1 LADLLD
7 KFLIL
12 SKKNSMM
19 NTINHENF
27 KLSSLKHNPT
37 KKEIKI
43 KNAVFGPNEIQ
54 LIMGPCAI
62 ESEKQ
67 LEEIANEVKNFGIKI
82 FRACAY
88 KPRTHPYSFQ
98 GMGEKGIQIL
108 SKIGEKYDLIT
119 ETEVTDTRQVKMV
132 SEKIDIL
139 RIGAR
144 NMQNFELLKEVG
156 KINNPVI
163 LKNGLSSTIEEH
175 LNAAEHIL
183 SKGNP
188 NVILCTRG
196 IRGFEPL
203 ERFTYDALSI
213 PILKTLT
220 NLPIIADPSHP
231 TGNKELVLPLARAQI
246 ASGADGLLVEVHNN
260 PYQALTDSKQQLNTN
275 ELPNFIEEI
284 KKVAQ
289 ATNRKIDLTKK

>member
-1 LADLLD
+1 VDSLD
-7 KFLIL
+7 KLFNTL
-12 SKKNSMM
+12 KNNYLMK
-19 NTINHENF
+19 HENF
-27 KLSSLKHNPT
+27 KLSSLKYNPI
-37 KKEIKI
+37 KKEVKI
-43 KNAVFGPNEIQ
+43 RDAIFGPNEIQ

-62 ESEKQ
+62 ESREQ
-67 LEEIANEVKNFGIKI
+67 LEETANEVKNAGIKI

-98 GMGEKGIQIL
+98 GLEEEGINML
-108 SKIGEKYDLIT
+108 AEIGEKYNLIT
-119 ETEVTDTRQVKMV
+119 ETEVTDPRQVKIV

-163 LKNGLSSTIEEH
+163 LKNGLSATLEEY
-175 LNAAEHIL
+175 LCAAEYIL
-183 SKGNP
+183 TNGNP
-188 NVILCTRG
+188 NVILCERG
-196 IRGFEPL
+196 VRGFEPL

-231 TGNKELVLPLARAQI
+231 TGNKELILPLARTQI
-246 ASGADGLLVEVHNN
+246 ASGADGLIVEVHNN
-260 PYQALTDSKQQLNTN
+260 PSQALTDAKQQLDTK
-275 ELPNFIEEI
+275 EIPNFITEI

-289 ATNRKIDLTKK
+289 AMNRKINLSKK

>member
-1 LADLLD
+1 MEDSLD
-7 KFLIL
+7 KLFNTN
-12 SKKNSMM
+12 KNNSIM
-19 NTINHENF
+19 NHNNF
-27 KLSSLKHNPT
+27 KLSSLKYNPI
-37 KKEIKI
+37 KKEVKI
-43 KNAVFGPNEIQ
+43 RDAIFGPNEIQ

-62 ESEKQ
+62 ESREQ
-67 LEEIANEVKNFGIKI
+67 LEETAKEVKNAGVKI

-98 GMGEKGIQIL
+98 GLKEEGIKL
-108 SKIGEKYDLIT
+108 LAEIGEKYDLIT
-119 ETEVTDTRQVKMV
+119 ETEVTDPRQVKMV

-156 KINNPVI
+156 KINNPII
-163 LKNGLSSTIEEH
+163 LKNGLSATLEEY
-175 LNAAEHIL
+175 LCAAEYIL
-183 SKGNP
+183 TNGNP
-188 NVILCTRG
+188 NVILCERG
-196 IRGFEPL
+196 VRGFEPL

-231 TGNKELVLPLARAQI
+231 TGNKELILPLARTQI
-246 ASGADGLLVEVHNN
+246 ASGADGLIVEVHNN
-260 PYQALTDSKQQLNTN
+260 PSQALTDAKQQLDTK
-275 ELPNFIEEI
+275 EIPNFITEI

-289 ATNRKIDLTKK
+289 AMNRKINLSKK

>member
-1 LADLLD
+1 MGDSLD
-7 KFLIL
+7 KLFNTL
-12 SKKNSMM
+12 KNNYLMK
-19 NTINHENF
+19 HENF
-27 KLSSLKHNPT
+27 KLSSLKYNPI
-37 KKEIKI
+37 KKEVKI
-43 KNAVFGPNEIQ
+43 RDAIFGPNEIQ

-62 ESEKQ
+62 ESREQ
-67 LEEIANEVKNFGIKI
+67 LEETAKEVKNAGIKI

-98 GMGEKGIQIL
+98 GLEEEGINML
-108 SKIGEKYDLIT
+108 AEIGEKYNLIT
-119 ETEVTDTRQVKMV
+119 ETEVTDPRQVKIV

-156 KINNPVI
+156 KINNPII
-163 LKNGLSSTIEEH
+163 LKNGLSATLEEY
-175 LNAAEHIL
+175 LCAAEYIL
-183 SKGNP
+183 TNGNP
-188 NVILCTRG
+188 NVILCERG
-196 IRGFEPL
+196 VRGFEPL

-231 TGNKELVLPLARAQI
+231 TGNKELILPLARTQI
-246 ASGADGLLVEVHNN
+246 ASGADGLIVEVHNN
-260 PYQALTDSKQQLNTN
+260 PSQALTDAKQQLDTK
-275 ELPNFIEEI
+275 EILNFINEI

-289 ATNRKIDLTKK
+289 AMNRKINLSKK

>member
-1 LADLLD
+1 MDSLD
-7 KFLIL
+7 KLFN
-12 SKKNSMM
+12 SNKNNSIM
-19 NTINHENF
+19 NHNNF
-27 KLSSLKHNPT
+27 KLSSLKHNPN

-43 KNAVFGPNEIQ
+43 KNVTFGPNKIQ

-62 ESEKQ
+62 ENYKQ
-67 LEEIANEVKNFGIKI
+67 LNQTAKDVKKNGVRI

-98 GMGEKGIQIL
+98 GLEEEGIKL
-108 SKIGEKYDLIT
+108 LAEIGEKYDLIT
-119 ETEVTDTRQVKMV
+119 ETEVTDPRQVKIV

-163 LKNGLSSTIEEH
+163 LKNGLSATLEEY
-175 LNAAEHIL
+175 LCAAEYIL
-183 SKGNP
+183 ANGNP
-188 NVILCTRG
+188 NVILCERG
-196 IRGFEPL
+196 VRGFEPL
-203 ERFTYDALSI
+203 ERFTFDALSI

-231 TGNKELVLPLARAQI
+231 TGNKELILPLARTQI
-246 ASGADGLLVEVHNN
+246 ASGADGLIVEVHNN
-260 PYQALTDSKQQLNTN
+260 PSQALTDAKQQLDTK
-275 ELPNFIEEI
+275 EIPNFITEI

-289 ATNRKIDLTKK
+289 AMNRKINLSKK

>member
-1 LADLLD
+1 M
-7 KFLIL
+7 K
-12 SKKNSMM
+12 
-19 NTINHENF
+19 HENF
-27 KLSSLKHNPT
+27 KLSSLKYNPI
-37 KKEIKI
+37 KKEVKI
-43 KNAVFGPNEIQ
+43 RDAIFGPNEIQ

-62 ESEKQ
+62 ESREQ
-67 LEEIANEVKNFGIKI
+67 LEETANEVKNAGVKI

-98 GMGEKGIQIL
+98 GLEEEGINML
-108 SKIGEKYDLIT
+108 AEIGEKYNLIT
-119 ETEVTDTRQVKMV
+119 ETEVTDPRQVKIV

-163 LKNGLSSTIEEH
+163 LKNGLSATLEEY
-175 LNAAEHIL
+175 LCAAEYIL
-183 SKGNP
+183 ANGNP
-188 NVILCTRG
+188 NVILCERG
-196 IRGFEPL
+196 VRGFEPL

-231 TGNKELVLPLARAQI
+231 TGERELVLPLARTQI
-246 ASGADGLLVEVHNN
+246 ASGADGLIIEVHNN
-260 PYQALTDSKQQLNTN
+260 PSQALTDAKQQLDTK
-275 ELPNFIEEI
+275 EIPNFITEI

-289 ATNRKIDLTKK
+289 AMNRKINLSKK